1 MYNSHPALV
10 FSKNRQECLLLLLTA
25 ATRTCCALS
34 LVSLLAASAGGPDYG
49 HSRLA
54 LPKYSMYKAPLAVL
68 PKGLCISKT
77 HHSRLTT
84 CAFRVQVGRIVVIVS
99 SKSGRLHICK
109 AHYHRLAAR
118 ASCFSARA
126 TVADRLLPCPAAAA
140 AASIRPAAWP
150 IRPAGSARR
159 AAGRAVR
166 LAPAG
171 CASLPPALHHR

>member
-1 MYNSHPALV
+1 M
-10 FSKNRQECLLLLLTA
+10 LLLTA

-34 LVSLLAASAGGPDYG
+34 LVSLLAASAGRPDYG
-49 HSRLA
+49 HSRLT

-77 HHSRLTT
+77 HHSRLT
-84 CAFRVQVGRIVVIVS
+84 AFRVQGRPDRRHCFLKV
-99 SKSGRLHICK
+99 RPLHICK

-126 TVADRLLPCPAAAA
+126 TVADRLFPCPAAAA